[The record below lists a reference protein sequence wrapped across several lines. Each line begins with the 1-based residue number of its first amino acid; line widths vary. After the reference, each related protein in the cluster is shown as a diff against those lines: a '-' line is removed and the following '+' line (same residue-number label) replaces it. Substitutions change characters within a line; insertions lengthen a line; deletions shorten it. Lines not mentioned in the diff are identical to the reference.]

1 MESVEAKKAKVTLCS
16 AKEAGRHLKLCPLQ
30 GSVFS
35 MLRVGRATP
44 ERDKVQ
50 GFRRCGPSK
59 HKALQIWRASFSL
72 PTTPQP
78 RCTASMDRLFSKRA
92 LQITGSVLRSP
103 TTARSTIRATATA
116 RSVSTVLR
124 IAEPSFW
131 TGLIPKPLRRE
142 NRSVPDATAPKKKS
156 WLAREWNPA
165 TFFAIVFLLIG
176 SMSIQMIGLRKT
188 FDAHTRRS
196 DVRIGL
202 LREVVEKLQA
212 GEEVD
217 VEKALG
223 SGNPE
228 KEAMW
233 DEGRSHGNHYTSRI
247 TDC

>member
-1 MESVEAKKAKVTLCS
+1 
-16 AKEAGRHLKLCPLQ
+16 
-30 GSVFS
+30 
-35 MLRVGRATP
+35 
-44 ERDKVQ
+44 
-50 GFRRCGPSK
+50 
-59 HKALQIWRASFSL
+59 
-72 PTTPQP
+72 
-78 RCTASMDRLFSKRA
+78 
-92 LQITGSVLRSP
+92 
-103 TTARSTIRATATA
+103 
-116 RSVSTVLR
+116 
-124 IAEPSFW
+124 
-131 TGLIPKPLRRE
+131 
-142 NRSVPDATAPKKKS
+142 
-156 WLAREWNPA
+156 
-165 TFFAIVFLLIG
+165 
-176 SMSIQMIGLRKT
+176 MIGLRKT